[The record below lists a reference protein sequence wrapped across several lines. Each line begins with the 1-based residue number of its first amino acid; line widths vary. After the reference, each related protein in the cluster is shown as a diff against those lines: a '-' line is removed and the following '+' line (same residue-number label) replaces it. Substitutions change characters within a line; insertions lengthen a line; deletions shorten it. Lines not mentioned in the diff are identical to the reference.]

1 MYRHVI
7 EELWRRGK
15 SSKKLFIIVL
25 QTLVTRMWK
34 MSTRSF
40 KKKRYLS
47 NVSHNRL
54 YEYTRWRL
62 LLSVRRVE
70 QLQDSTMLR
79 RSPRISQRLS
89 GYSVSDNPLT
99 TSYSRSTL
107 SSYRT
112 SDTSIL
118 NESGQSVPSTF
129 DQDDFSG
136 NQSSVPESLAYVN
149 HDHSYTKGKSPS
161 VISYLS
167 CIPNRHWPPQQ
178 RYLKCV
184 YIILF
189 YRNWENFVVKKISC
203 LLKSTSNS

>member
-1 MYRHVI
+1 
-7 EELWRRGK
+7 
-15 SSKKLFIIVL
+15 
-25 QTLVTRMWK
+25 

-40 KKKRYLS
+40 KRKRYLS
-47 NVSHNRL
+47 NASRNRL

-70 QLQDSTMLR
+70 QLQDSPVLR

-89 GYSVSDNPLT
+89 GYSVSENPLT

-129 DQDDFSG
+129 DQDDFSD
-136 NQSSVPESLAYVN
+136 NQSVPDSLAYVN
-149 HDHSYTKGKSPS
+149 HDHSYTKGKSPT

-167 CIPNRHWPPQQ
+167 CIPNRHWPPHQ

-184 YIILF
+184 YIFLF
-189 YRNWENFVVKKISC
+189 YR
-203 LLKSTSNS
+203 KSGKFRH